1 MQFKTAFGAVFAA
14 LSVSGAASAEF
25 VGVVGGQ
32 TSVLLDF
39 ELIGSVTD
47 LELTGVSGGVITP
60 GNLGPDS
67 IAFAITSPYAGAVGS
82 DFMYD
87 TDDFITTFSGTIAHR
102 GTITFNDSI
111 TLGNFDIAF
120 NEGLG
125 AFAVSDTFF
134 DGTGLGALFQIGL
147 PLTISPLEQTFDVMG
162 DLLIT
167 QNFATILLDLGLTDT
182 DLTGA
187 DVGDAFVQGYNQAIP
202 GPGPLALATLAV
214 VGASRRRRR

>member
-1 MQFKTAFGAVFAA
+1 MQFKTASGAVIAA
-14 LSVSGAASAEF
+14 LSLGGVASAEI

-32 TSVLLDF
+32 TSVLLDL

-47 LELTGVSGGVITP
+47 LELTGASGGVITP

-67 IAFAITSPYAGAVGS
+67 VAFAITSPYAGAVGS
-82 DFMYD
+82 DFQYD
-87 TDDFITTFSGTIAHR
+87 SDDFIATFSGTIAHR

-120 NEGLG
+120 DEGLG
-125 AFAVSDTFF
+125 AFAVFDTFF

-147 PLTISPLEQTFDVMG
+147 PLTIAPLEQTFDVMG

-187 DVGDAFVQGYNQAIP
+187 DVGDAFVQGFNQAVP
-202 GPGPLALATLAV
+202 GPGPLVLAAV
-214 VGASRRRRR
+214 AVIGARRRRR

>member
-1 MQFKTAFGAVFAA
+1 MQFKTASGAVIAA
-14 LSVSGAASAEF
+14 LSLGGVASAEI

-32 TSVLLDF
+32 TSVLLDL

-47 LELTGVSGGVITP
+47 LELMGASGGVITP

-67 IAFAITSPYAGAVGS
+67 VAFAITSPDAGAVGS
-82 DFMYD
+82 DFQYD
-87 TDDFITTFSGTIAHR
+87 SDDFIATFSGTIAHR

-120 NEGLG
+120 DEGLG
-125 AFAVSDTFF
+125 AFAVFDTFF

-147 PLTISPLEQTFDVMG
+147 PLTIAPLEQTFDVMG

-187 DVGDAFVQGYNQAIP
+187 DVGDAFVQGFNQRCPVRARWCWP
-202 GPGPLALATLAV
+202 RSP
-214 VGASRRRRR
+214 

>member
-1 MQFKTAFGAVFAA
+1 MQFKTASGAVIAA
-14 LSVSGAASAEF
+14 LSLGGVASAEI

-32 TSVLLDF
+32 TSVLLDL

-47 LELTGVSGGVITP
+47 LELTGASGGVITP

-67 IAFAITSPYAGAVGS
+67 VAFAITSPYAGAVGS
-82 DFMYD
+82 DFQYD
-87 TDDFITTFSGTIAHR
+87 SDDFIATFSGTIAHR

-120 NEGLG
+120 DEGLG
-125 AFAVSDTFF
+125 AFAVFDTFF

-147 PLTISPLEQTFDVMG
+147 PLTIAPLEQTFDVMG

-187 DVGDAFVQGYNQAIP
+187 DVGDAFVQGFNQAVP
-202 GPGPLALATLAV
+202 GPGPLMLAAIAAV
-214 VGASRRRRR
+214 GVRRRRR

>member
-1 MQFKTAFGAVFAA
+1 MQFKTASCAAIAA
-14 LSVSGAASAEF
+14 LSLSGVASAEI

-32 TSVLLDF
+32 TSVFLDL
-39 ELIGSVTD
+39 ELIASVTD

-60 GNLGPDS
+60 GNLGSDS

-82 DFMYD
+82 DFRYD
-87 TDDFITTFSGTIAHR
+87 SDDFITTFSGTIAHR

-120 NEGLG
+120 DEGLG
-125 AFAVSDTFF
+125 VFTVSDTFF
-134 DGTGLGALFQIGL
+134 DGTGLGALFAIGL
-147 PLTISPLEQTFDVMG
+147 GSEGQFISPLEQTFDVMG

-187 DVGDAFVQGYNQAIP
+187 DVGDAFVQGFNIP
-202 GPGPLALATLAV
+202 GPGGLALAGLALF
-214 VGASRRRRR
+214 GTRRRRG

>member
-1 MQFKTAFGAVFAA
+1 MQFKTASGAVIAA
-14 LSVSGAASAEF
+14 LSLGGVASAEI

-32 TSVLLDF
+32 TSVLLDL

-47 LELTGVSGGVITP
+47 LELTGASGGVITP

-67 IAFAITSPYAGAVGS
+67 VAFAITSPYAGAVGS
-82 DFMYD
+82 DFQYD
-87 TDDFITTFSGTIAHR
+87 SDDFIATFSGTIAHR
-102 GTITFNDSI
+102 GTITFNESI

-120 NEGLG
+120 DEGLG
-125 AFAVSDTFF
+125 AFAVFDTFF

-147 PLTISPLEQTFDVMG
+147 PLTIAPLEQTFDVMG

-187 DVGDAFVQGYNQAIP
+187 DVGDAFVQGFNQAVP
-202 GPGPLALATLAV
+202 GPGPLMLAAIAAV
-214 VGASRRRRR
+214 GVRRRRR

>member
-1 MQFKTAFGAVFAA
+1 MQFKTASGAVIAA
-14 LSVSGAASAEF
+14 LSLGGVASAEI

-32 TSVLLDF
+32 TSVLLDL

-47 LELTGVSGGVITP
+47 LELTGLSGGVITP

-67 IAFAITSPYAGAVGS
+67 VAFAITSPYAGSVGS
-82 DFMYD
+82 DFQYD
-87 TDDFITTFSGTIAHR
+87 SDDFIATFSGTIAHR
-102 GTITFNDSI
+102 GTLTFNDSI

-120 NEGLG
+120 DEGLG
-125 AFAVSDTFF
+125 AFAVFDTFF

-147 PLTISPLEQTFDVMG
+147 PLTIAPLEQTFDVMG

-187 DVGDAFVQGYNQAIP
+187 DVGDAFVQGFNQAVP
-202 GPGPLALATLAV
+202 GPGPLMLAAIAAV
-214 VGASRRRRR
+214 GVRRRRR

>member
-1 MQFKTAFGAVFAA
+1 MQFKTASGAVIAA
-14 LSVSGAASAEF
+14 LSLGGVASAEI

-32 TSVLLDF
+32 TSVLLDL

-47 LELTGVSGGVITP
+47 LELTGASGGVITP

-67 IAFAITSPYAGAVGS
+67 VAFAITSPYAGAVGS
-82 DFMYD
+82 DFQYD
-87 TDDFITTFSGTIAHR
+87 SDDFIATLSGTIAHR

-120 NEGLG
+120 DEGLG
-125 AFAVSDTFF
+125 AFAVFDTFF

-147 PLTISPLEQTFDVMG
+147 PLTIAPLEQTFDVMG

-187 DVGDAFVQGYNQAIP
+187 DVGDAFVQGFNQAVP
-202 GPGPLALATLAV
+202 GPGPLVLAAV
-214 VGASRRRRR
+214 AVIGARRRRR